1 MVAAMEVME
10 ARVMEVLTKLA
21 GKVEGMDVITNHLG
35 EIDAKLVTQGERLD
49 RVQAKMDLSI
59 TLLGQVQ
66 QEQSRPEGGS
76 GCSRAGGAIN
86 SIASPAAVAGD
97 SARGIC
103 GVYFDGTTSATAAAS
118 SAVSASVAQA
128 TTPCPKFAYYISV
141 RKGPI
146 CCQIICQHNFS
157 RQIGSVR
164 PSAAGK
170 GLFR

>member
-118 SAVSASVAQA
+118 SAVSASVA
-128 TTPCPKFAYYISV
+128 
-141 RKGPI
+141 
-146 CCQIICQHNFS
+146 
-157 RQIGSVR
+157 
-164 PSAAGK
+164 
-170 GLFR
+170 